1 MGAET
6 AHGTLPCGLDT
17 YAHRRPGQGWEECTS
32 PIAAVAALH
41 STPYTSQAHVPGGNN
56 VELVVPPAVSEE
68 EFAAAV
74 ADIREEIDQLRGGVT
89 ATTGSVGKALEDIGG
104 LTDADASATAL
115 HDHGVAM
122 QMLQKLLP
130 ALRPERKDSASV
142 STKLSSSIPHAC
154 LTGVPSGCRV

>member
-1 MGAET
+1 MDAGLGSLAAEQMLAAKQLRARSE
-6 AHGTLPCGLDT
+6 AHDHTWST
-17 YAHRRPGQGWEECTS
+17 RQS
-32 PIAAVAALH
+32 PAPEVGVPKSVAALR

-104 LTDADASATAL
+104 LTDAVGELKSDLARETQARYE
-115 HDHGVAM
+115 
-122 QMLQKLLP
+122 P
-130 ALRPERKDSASV
+130 W
-142 STKLSSSIPHAC
+142 
-154 LTGVPSGCRV
+154 